1 VVININV
8 RPQHSVPVWRTNS
21 GSNPIVTEYVSPHI
35 GTMQI
40 HWFCV
45 CECVQSFYHSLLFG
59 HLSDLAFE
67 WSRAHTAW
75 FCIPINASLIVTG
88 LTQTSSTWQ

>member
-8 RPQHSVPVWRTNS
+8 RPQHSVPVWRTNP

-35 GTMQI
+35 DTMQI

-45 CECVQSFYHSLLFG
+45 CECV
-59 HLSDLAFE
+59 
-67 WSRAHTAW
+67 
-75 FCIPINASLIVTG
+75 
-88 LTQTSSTWQ
+88 